1 MTQVVCPSIVG
12 RDGEWSELVQ
22 CLDDAAAGRG
32 GLVAVVGEV
41 GIGKTRL
48 TGDLADFARLR
59 GMSVLVGRAVDTGAP
74 GPFRALFEALSGY
87 FRRAGADA
95 HPELE
100 RLRSTL
106 ALLVPEWRVPGEEPY
121 RASPMELGEAIVRLL
136 TGIASES
143 GCVLMLEDLH
153 WGDPDTAA
161 VVEYMGDNLTSTPVL
176 CVVTMRP
183 DVGTPVLRVVTES
196 VGRRSAR
203 LIPLQRLTVD
213 ETMAM
218 ARLCLGTR
226 ELPAEIDVSVRD
238 FSDGLPFLV
247 EELIASAVDA
257 GSIVLGAR
265 SWQIGSGGTPSI
277 PPRFVELVRRRMSA
291 LPEDAARV
299 LCAAAVLGPR
309 IDAGLLPVVTGLS
322 SDTTSRALRLGI
334 DHQLVTTDPL
344 DARRLIF
351 RHALTRDAL
360 LTQLLPFELVDVS
373 RRAFDAIESHHPDL
387 PGALCEQAA
396 SLAEMID
403 DHQRAAELW
412 LLAARRAYETG
423 ALSSAA
429 PMLERAWARTDPG
442 HGVWH
447 EIGRVLVQVLRTSGR
462 VDQALEVGTRLLASS
477 TTPFDE
483 MLAQLELA
491 RAATSAGRW
500 DEAAAH
506 VDWALRIAPT
516 TPGSPSALIDLAAAE
531 IAVGRGRFGDARTR
545 AQSAIVQ
552 AELEG
557 DHRVV
562 GEAWLVIGR
571 CARMDDAS
579 DPAAAFDRVITIG
592 REQGFTTLALRG
604 EMERASLD
612 CWNLLPTDRLL
623 AARERAA
630 AVGALVDAAHLDN
643 LLAWTARDRWLPN
656 DVDIAAERCALL
668 AGKLHLGVLHGMALG
683 ASAAAAGQRGDRE
696 RMEAKIAAALEVS
709 DGHPDVAAAC
719 SMARVC
725 LSLASDDLDRVS
737 SALDLTMGHLGDA
750 PAVGGPERGLWT
762 LLRIIERRGTPT
774 IIADLE
780 ASPAFTLVANKAY
793 RSYAL
798 AVLSGRSG
806 DTIAA
811 AEYMSDG
818 DRAVTPIA
826 WFQHHA
832 HRLVAETALADGW
845 GDPISWLR
853 DAVIYFERQ
862 GPTPLA
868 STCRAMLR
876 RAGATT
882 PRRTRE
888 RGHDVPTDL
897 LAAGI
902 TAREVEV
909 LERLASARSTK
920 DIAAELFLS
929 PKTVERHISNL
940 AVKLGVDGRAALVAF
955 AAARAARLSR

>member
-1 MTQVVCPSIVG
+1 MVG

-22 CLDDAAAGRG
+22 CLDGAAAGRG

-41 GIGKTRL
+41 GVGKTRL
-48 TGDLADFARLR
+48 TGDLADVARAR
-59 GMSVLVGRAVDTGAP
+59 GMSVLLGRAVDTGAP
-74 GPFRALFEALSGY
+74 APFRALFEALSGY

-95 HPELE
+95 HPELG

-106 ALLVPEWRVPGEEPY
+106 AVLVPEWRVPGDEPY

-136 TGIASES
+136 TGIAGES

-161 VVEYMGDNLTSTPVL
+161 VVEYMGDNLTSAPVL

-183 DVGTPVLRVVTES
+183 DAGTAALRVVTES

-218 ARLCLGTR
+218 ARLCLDTR
-226 ELPAEIDVSVRD
+226 ELPTEIAVLLRD

-257 GSIVLGAR
+257 GSILLGAR

-277 PPRFVELVRRRMSA
+277 PLRFVELLRLRMAA

-322 SDTTSRALRLGI
+322 SDTVSRALRLGI
-334 DHQLVTTDPL
+334 DHQLVTTDPA

-351 RHALTRDAL
+351 RHALTREAL

-373 RRAFDAIESHHPDL
+373 RRAFDAIESHHPDF

-396 SLAEMID
+396 SLAEMVD

-447 EIGRVLVQVLRTSGR
+447 EIGRLLVQVLRTRGR
-462 VDQALEVGTRLLASS
+462 VDQALEVGTRLLASA

-491 RAATSAGRW
+491 RAATSGGRW
-500 DEAAAH
+500 DKAAAH

-516 TPGSPSALIDLAAAE
+516 PGSPSSLIDLAAAE

-579 DPAAAFDRVITIG
+579 DSAAAFDRVITIG

-668 AGKLHLGVLHGMALG
+668 AGKLHLDVLHGMALG

-725 LSLASDDLDRVS
+725 LSLAGDDLARVS
-737 SALDLTMGHLGDA
+737 SALDLAMGHLGDA
-750 PAVGGPERGLWT
+750 PAVGGPGRGLWT
-762 LLRIIERRGTPT
+762 LLRIIERRGSPR

-806 DTIAA
+806 DASAA
-811 AEYMSDG
+811 AEHMAEG

-845 GDPISWLR
+845 GDPISWLG

-862 GPTPLA
+862 GPTSLA
-868 STCRAMLR
+868 STCRAMLA

-888 RGHDVPTDL
+888 RGRDVPTDL
-897 LAAGI
+897 LAARI

-929 PKTVERHISNL
+929 PKTAERHISNL
-940 AVKLGVDGRAALVAF
+940 AVKLDVDGRAALVAF
-955 AAARAARLSR
+955 AAARAARLNR